1 VFQERTHIDNSL
13 VSTVIAPLRDDDLLP
28 DKELAAILKINLRL
42 PAHWRSN
49 GSGPKFIRVGGRR
62 VLYRWG
68 DVKAYLAS
76 KTFSSTSEE
85 TAKAA

>member
-1 VFQERTHIDNSL
+1 MFRERTHSDNLS
-13 VSTVIAPLRDDDLLP
+13 VSTAAAPLRDDDLLP
-28 DKELAAILKINLRL
+28 DKELAALLKINLRL

-68 DVKAYLAS
+68 DVKEYLAS
-76 KTFSSTSEE
+76 KTYSSTSEE
-85 TAKAA
+85 TTRAA